1 MAKQNSSG
9 PELGV
14 KIPTTP
20 KGTNV
25 EERAISVVTYT
36 DVNIKGRCVPS
47 NNNIMWAPQL
57 LDIAL
62 AKVSGR
68 LNDWLDSYLGLGWV
82 IEKYI
87 YILLVQLRFGLRRYR
102 LVTISSSPSFSILP
116 LQPQLIWCHFPYS
129 RALSSS
135 GKTEFGIIYFFKVV
149 LYLGLKLRYAW
160 TWP

>member
-14 KIPTTP
+14 KTPTTP

-36 DVNIKGRCVPS
+36 DVNIKGRCVSS

-87 YILLVQLRFGLRRYR
+87 YITRTAKVWAQKVPLGDNILFPLILY
-102 LVTISSSPSFSILP
+102 SPSATAADLVPFS
-116 LQPQLIWCHFPYS
+116 LQ
-129 RALSSS
+129 
-135 GKTEFGIIYFFKVV
+135 
-149 LYLGLKLRYAW
+149 
-160 TWP
+160 

>member
-14 KIPTTP
+14 KTPTTP

-62 AKVSGR
+62 AKLSGR
-68 LNDWLDSYLGLGWV
+68 LNDWLRFILGV
-82 IEKYI
+82 
-87 YILLVQLRFGLRRYR
+87 
-102 LVTISSSPSFSILP
+102 
-116 LQPQLIWCHFPYS
+116 
-129 RALSSS
+129 
-135 GKTEFGIIYFFKVV
+135 
-149 LYLGLKLRYAW
+149 
-160 TWP
+160 